1 MSKQAVVVVDL
12 QNEYLPSGKLPLFNI
27 EAVIDNAAKV
37 IAHARK
43 HAIPVIHIRH
53 ESISAEAPIFVK
65 NTQAVEIIDQVAP
78 LGNEYVITK
87 NYPNSFLKTNLD
99 QKLKADGIEQLTI
112 IGAMSHMC
120 IDATTRAASDLGY
133 QCTVL
138 EDACTT
144 LDLEFK
150 GQVVE
155 AKQVHAALMAA
166 LAFAY
171 AEVVSTSDY
180 LQH

>member
-12 QNEYLPSGKLPLFNI
+12 QNEYLPTGKLPLVNI
-27 EAVIDNAAKV
+27 EAALDNAAKV
-37 IAHARK
+37 IEHARQ

-53 ESISAEAPIFVK
+53 EFLDPEIPFFVK
-65 NTQAVEIIDQVAP
+65 NTEGVEIIETVAP
-78 LGNEYVITK
+78 VANECVITK
-87 NYPNSFLKTNLD
+87 NYPNSFLKTDLD
-99 QKLKADGIEQLTI
+99 AHLKEQGIEQLTI

-133 QCTVL
+133 KCTVV

-144 LDLEFK
+144 MNLEFN

-155 AKQVHAALMAA
+155 ADRVHAAFMAA

-171 AEVVSTSDY
+171 AEIATTKQ
-180 LQH
+180 LLEN